1 MIEVHGLPQA
11 FDFRC
16 WVSFPKVLDDVT
28 PCYFEQSNVPQLF
41 EQSVHKHVKSSE
53 TCLCMMNLAVLCG
66 PKAGNLHLYE
76 TFQIIFHGTLF
87 CQLTQ

>member
-1 MIEVHGLPQA
+1 MVEVHGLPQA
-11 FDFRC
+11 FD
-16 WVSFPKVLDDVT
+16 SKILDDVT
-28 PCYFEQSNVPQLF
+28 PCYFERSNVPQLF

-53 TCLCMMNLAVLCG
+53 TCLRMMNLAVLCG

-87 CQLTQ
+87 CQKLYKKWTIT